1 MLKNTK
7 INSIN
12 SNNDVWLKAAV
23 VGGLWASL
31 EIIIGSFLHN
41 TRLPMAG
48 TTLAFAG
55 TVLLLGYYKIWP
67 QRGLIIR
74 AGLITAIMKS
84 VSPSAVILGPMTGIM
99 LEAVLIEF
107 VILIIGNNLGGYIIA
122 GILSISSAL
131 FHKIVSLL
139 IFYGFDL
146 IKVYLNI
153 LNFALKQLN
162 ISETNPK
169 EVFVI
174 LLLVYIVLGTL
185 SAIVGSYIGK
195 KAIALKS
202 TSNSFILDKDIKERD
217 DFFQISKD
225 QRTSIPM
232 LIIHLLAI
240 PFGLVLLN
248 FHETILGL
256 SFIGTYIFIF
266 GFIYR
271 YALRRLRKPIFWTQL
286 VLIVVLSAL
295 FWDIADNTKSN
306 WFNIEGLYVGIEMVI
321 RALFIVVAFSAISV
335 ELKNEKVRSFL
346 VRVGFGKYYQAIG
359 LAFSALPI
367 MISLLP
373 TSKQIIASPIKSML
387 LPLTMADQWLELF
400 KEKEK
405 QNGDSDKTTP

>member
-1 MLKNTK
+1 MLENFK
-7 INSIN
+7 INIVN
-12 SNNDVWLKAAV
+12 KNDDVWLKAAV

-67 QRGLIIR
+67 QKGLIIR

-84 VSPSAVILGPMTGIM
+84 VSPSAVILGPMTGIL
-99 LEAVLIEF
+99 LEAVLIEL
-107 VILIIGNNLGGYIIA
+107 VILMVGNNMFGYVVA

-169 EVFVI
+169 EVLVI
-174 LLLVYIVLGTL
+174 LLLVYIVMGVLA
-185 SAIVGSYIGK
+185 AIVGNYIGK

-202 TSNSFILDKDIKERD
+202 TSNSFVLDSDIKNRN
-217 DFFQISKD
+217 DFFEISKN

-232 LIIHLLAI
+232 LIFHLLAI

-248 FHETILGL
+248 FNETVLGL
-256 SFIGTYIFIF
+256 TFIIIYIFIF
-266 GFIYR
+266 GYIYR

-286 VLIVVLSAL
+286 VLIVILSAL
-295 FWDIADNTKSN
+295 FWDVGDNTKTS
-306 WFNIEGLYVGIEMVI
+306 WFNVDGLYVGAEMVI

-335 ELKNEKVRSFL
+335 ELKNEKVRNFL
-346 VRVGFGKYYQAIG
+346 VRVGFGKYYQSIG
-359 LAFSALPI
+359 LAFSALPL

-373 TSKQIIASPIKSML
+373 TSKEIIAHPVRSML

-400 KEKEK
+400 KEK
-405 QNGDSDKTTP
+405 QSGA

>member
-1 MLKNTK
+1 MLENTK
-7 INSIN
+7 ANSVTRI
-12 SNNDVWLKAAV
+12 DDIWLKAAV

-84 VSPSAVILGPMTGIM
+84 VSPSAVILGPMTGII
-99 LEAVLIEF
+99 LEAVLIEL
-107 VILIIGNNLGGYIIA
+107 VILIVGNNMFGYIIA

-139 IFYGFDL
+139 IFYGFDI

-169 EVFVI
+169 DVLLI
-174 LLLVYIVLGTL
+174 LLLAYVVLGAL
-185 SAIVGSYIGK
+185 AAIVGNYIGK
-195 KAIALKS
+195 KAISLKS
-202 TSNSFILDKDIKERD
+202 ISNSFVLDSDIKDRD
-217 DFFQISKD
+217 DFFEISKN
-225 QRTSIPM
+225 QNTSIPM
-232 LIIHLLAI
+232 LIFHLLAI
-240 PFGLVLLN
+240 PFGLFLLN
-248 FHETILGL
+248 FNETVLGL
-256 SFIGTYIFIF
+256 SFILTYIFIF
-266 GFIYR
+266 GSIYR

-286 VLIVVLSAL
+286 IIIVLLSAL
-295 FWDIADNTKSN
+295 FWDLGDNAKTG
-306 WFNIEGLYVGIEMVI
+306 WFNIDGLFVGVEMVV
-321 RALFIVVAFSAISV
+321 RALFIVIAFSAISV
-335 ELKNEKVRSFL
+335 ELKNEKVRGFL
-346 VRVGFGKYYQAIG
+346 VRVGFGKYYQSIG
-359 LAFSALPI
+359 LAFSALPL

-373 TSKQIIASPIKSML
+373 TSKEIIAYPVRSML

-400 KEKEK
+400 KEK
-405 QNGDSDKTTP
+405 QFGT

>member
-1 MLKNTK
+1 MLEKNKANNVNK
-7 INSIN
+7 IDDI
-12 SNNDVWLKAAV
+12 WLKAAV

-84 VSPSAVILGPMTGIM
+84 VSPSAVILGPMTGIL
-99 LEAVLIEF
+99 LEAVLIEL
-107 VILIIGNNLGGYIIA
+107 VILIIGNNMFGYIVA

-162 ISETNPK
+162 ISEANPK
-169 EVFVI
+169 DVLVV
-174 LLLVYIVLGTL
+174 LLLAYFVLGVL
-185 SAIVGSYIGK
+185 AALVGNYIGR
-195 KAIALKS
+195 KAISLKS
-202 TSNSFILDKDIKERD
+202 TSNNFILDSGIKDRD
-217 DFFQISKD
+217 DFFDVSKNAN
-225 QRTSIPM
+225 TSIPM
-232 LIIHLLAI
+232 LILHLLAI
-240 PFGLVLLN
+240 PFGLFLLN
-248 FHETILGL
+248 FHETMLGL
-256 SFIGTYIFIF
+256 TFIIVYIFIF
-266 GFIYR
+266 GYIYR
-271 YALRRLRKPIFWTQL
+271 NSLRRLRKPIFWTQL
-286 VLIVVLSAL
+286 ILIVLLSAL
-295 FWDIADNTKSN
+295 FWDVGDNTKLR
-306 WFNIEGLYVGIEMVI
+306 WFNIEGLYVGSEMVV

-346 VRVGFGKYYQAIG
+346 IRVGFGKYYQSIG

-400 KEKEK
+400 REK
-405 QNGDSDKTTP
+405 Q